1 MAGLG
6 ELHDRLHGRLWHTTR
21 PDRVPAIIE
30 TGALMAEPDIPNSE
44 RYCTGAG
51 PKGYPFV
58 RSIGGVSLFDFY
70 EFDAEA
76 YSDQFR
82 VCSWATFVPHHDT
95 WGGAAWIEID
105 REAVSTSFVAGDEV
119 VRRWKQGYLGRNVM
133 PYIEAAFIGD
143 LPVSAF
149 RAAFLTW
156 DRGRQVREFAVPHF
170 DRQHYDALLR
180 EWRAACASG

>member
-6 ELHDRLHGRLWHTTR
+6 ELHERLHGRLWHTTR

-30 TGALMAEPDIPNSE
+30 MGALMAEPNIPDSE
-44 RYCTGAG
+44 RYNTRCG
-51 PKGYPFV
+51 PKGYPLV
-58 RSIGGVSLFDFY
+58 RSIGGVSLFDFH

-76 YSDQFR
+76 YSLR
-82 VCSWATFVPHHDT
+82 CPSSSWPYFVPHARE
-95 WGGAAWIEID
+95 GAVWIEID
-105 REAVSTSFVAGDEV
+105 RTTIGAGFIAAAEV
-119 VRRWKQGYLGRNVM
+119 LRRRGEGDFGRNVM

-143 LPVSAF
+143 LPVAAF

-180 EWRAACASG
+180 EWRAACAGG

>member
-21 PDRVPAIIE
+21 PDRVPAIME
-30 TGALMAEPDIPNSE
+30 TGALMAEPNIPDAE
-44 RYCTGAG
+44 RQKAKRG
-51 PKGYPFV
+51 PDYYPFV
-58 RSIGGVSLFDFY
+58 RKIGGVSLFDFH

-76 YSDQFR
+76 YSLR
-82 VCSWATFVPHHDT
+82 CPSSSWSYFVPHT
-95 WGGAAWIEID
+95 GEGAVWIEID
-105 REAVSTSFVAGDEV
+105 RAAVAADFLSGQETYRRQDAG
-119 VRRWKQGYLGRNVM
+119 GFHRNTIM

-156 DRGRQVREFAVPHF
+156 DRGRQVREFAVPQF

-180 EWRAACASG
+180 EWQAACASG